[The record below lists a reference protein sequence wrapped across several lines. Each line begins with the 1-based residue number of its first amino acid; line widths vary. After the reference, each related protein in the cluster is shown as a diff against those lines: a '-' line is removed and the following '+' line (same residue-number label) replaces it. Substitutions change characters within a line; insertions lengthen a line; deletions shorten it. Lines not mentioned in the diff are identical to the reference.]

1 MKIFFF
7 LIVSSISICL
17 LTLYLIPFKKKKIFL
32 FFIFFLTT
40 LTITIYLLKS
50 DLNIINYQQRVVADL
65 KESEKID
72 PIKLISFLEYKLS
85 KEPNDL
91 EGWLILSRTCLISG
105 YVQKADLYYSK
116 SIDYFPEDLN
126 LLKEVAE
133 FRIKNSQ
140 ANEALNILLKI
151 KELEPN
157 NPNNIIMLI
166 STYISLK
173 DFNKAK
179 KEFKGLNKQEID
191 LKTLDGIKMMLEN
204 N

>member
-1 MKIFFF
+1 MKIFLF
-7 LIVSSISICL
+7 LIVSSIFICL

-40 LTITIYLLKS
+40 LTISIYSLKS
-50 DLNIINYQQRVVADL
+50 DLNIINYQERVMADL

-105 YVQKADLYYSK
+105 YVQKADLYYSR

-133 FRIKNSQ
+133 FKIKNSQ

>member
-40 LTITIYLLKS
+40 LTISIYLLKS
-50 DLNIINYQQRVVADL
+50 DLNIINYQERVVADL

-105 YVQKADLYYSK
+105 YIQKANLYYSR

-133 FRIKNSQ
+133 FKIKNSQ

-179 KEFKGLNKQEID
+179 KEFKELNKQEID

>member
-1 MKIFFF
+1 MKIFLF

-17 LTLYLIPFKKKKIFL
+17 FTLYLIPFKKKKIFL

-40 LTITIYLLKS
+40 LTVSIYLLKS
-50 DLNIINYQQRVVADL
+50 DLNIINYQERVVADL

-105 YVQKADLYYSK
+105 YVQKADLYYSR

-133 FRIKNSQ
+133 FKIKNSQ

-179 KEFKGLNKQEID
+179 KEFKELNKQEID